1 MTFRREAVHVGW
13 ALGLALI
20 ILGVVIVESIMAP
33 VIRGVLDGAFWC
45 CMLALA
51 VSTLVLTLM
60 YLRYIGTTKRMRV
73 VFCLSVIVMSILTHS
88 LFGLVIK
95 TFALFDPA
103 ASSKLVMFIYSLLA
117 QLVEASQLVATLVM
131 AGLAVGLLINT
142 FPGVSDG
149 PSDSAM
155 PSGSR

>member
-1 MTFRREAVHVGW
+1 MTFRREAVHVGG

-45 CMLALA
+45 CMLGLA
-51 VSTLVLTLM
+51 VSTLVLALM
-60 YLRYIGTTKRMRV
+60 YLRHIGTTKRTRV
-73 VFCLSVIVMSILTHS
+73 VFSLSVIVMSILTHS
-88 LFGLVIK
+88 MFGLVIEK
-95 TFALFDPA
+95 FALFDPY

-131 AGLAVGLLINT
+131 AGLAIGLLINM
-142 FPGVSDG
+142 FPGVSEG
-149 PSDSAM
+149 ASESAVAT
-155 PSGSR
+155 GS

>member
-1 MTFRREAVHVGW
+1 MTFRREAVHVGG

-45 CMLALA
+45 CMFALA
-51 VSTLVLTLM
+51 VSMLVLTLM
-60 YLRYIGTTKRMRV
+60 YLKQIGTTKRMRV
-73 VFCLSVIVMSILTHS
+73 VFSLSVIVMSILTHS

-95 TFALFDPA
+95 TFALYDPA
-103 ASSKLVMFIYSLLA
+103 ASSALVMFIYSLLA

-149 PSDSAM
+149 PSESAVAT
-155 PSGSR
+155 GS